1 MTPIRNFNQNQ
12 NTMPKFTAVLS
23 RTYETEFIIEAE
35 NEKKAKTI
43 MDSMIASGHAYAI
56 ELEQCNVVS
65 EECAIYPKPL
75 TASVL
80 RAYLN
85 ELERQGNDLSKIT
98 INYRH
103 DDDDDVNVV
112 TEVDDDLFDEETN
125 NILTSIILKSE

>member
-1 MTPIRNFNQNQ
+1 MQ
-12 NTMPKFTAVLS
+12 KFTAVIS
-23 RTYETEFIIEAE
+23 RTYETNITIVAQDKARARAIIDA
-35 NEKKAKTI
+35 
-43 MDSMIASGHAYAI
+43 MIASGSAYEL
-56 ELEQCNVVS
+56 ELEQCNVVH
-65 EECAIYPKPL
+65 EESVLHQKPL
-75 TASVL
+75 NASAL

-103 DDDDDVNVV
+103 NDDDDVNVV